1 MGLTIYF
8 CVFDENE
15 ECIVVSQKTLKAQIG
30 DLNTKL
36 GLEIGLENFN
46 WAETRILLCFQ
57 FKPFDL

>member
-15 ECIVVSQKTLKAQIG
+15 EGIVVSQKTLKAQMG

-46 WAETRILLCFQ
+46 WAETRILLCF
-57 FKPFDL
+57 